1 MRHVAQII
9 RHEGCQ
15 DTFFCSSTSFHPP
28 LFKLVFCSLCSTLLV
43 QKIVRH
49 PGITRNPKCYCTS
62 VSCPQYFE
70 TCCASLLY
78 STLIKRTLWDIS
90 HCFRHKQRKMRQI
103 VHVVGPD
110 NHSTIARHDQSER
123 AWKRHKNANSDSK
136 TFRKTSR
143 DTCCARCNVDN
154 VLRTV

>member
-1 MRHVAQII
+1 
-9 RHEGCQ
+9 
-15 DTFFCSSTSFHPP
+15 
-28 LFKLVFCSLCSTLLV
+28 
-43 QKIVRH
+43 
-49 PGITRNPKCYCTS
+49 
-62 VSCPQYFE
+62 
-70 TCCASLLY
+70 
-78 STLIKRTLWDIS
+78 
-90 HCFRHKQRKMRQI
+90 MRQI

-154 VLRTV
+154 VLRTVWLFIHSWILHAVKFNLSGASTTCTTYLCSTIRHQHPMHNLSNAQTEKAQDNSDHFFRRCHSSSHCSPESFVTYTIFINAGTGDN